1 MSKGRVFDPT
11 RPALVAVPREEGAV
25 NLMSPRAPASA
36 DDLKLWVRALARD
49 RDRAAFARLF
59 DHFAPRLISYFVR
72 AGIAREA
79 AEEIA
84 QDTMIVVWTK
94 SPLYDPG
101 QAGVATW
108 IFTIARNMRVDRARR
123 DSRRFAVEAHGVG
136 AEDIAS
142 SGEDFVLA
150 DERDARVRRVI
161 ASLPADQATVVQ
173 LSFFSEKAHPAIARE
188 LGIPLGT
195 VKSRLRLAAARI
207 RAAWES
213 ET

>member
-1 MSKGRVFDPT
+1 MSNGRVFGP
-11 RPALVAVPREEGAV
+11 PLELAAAPREDDAV
-25 NLMSPRAPASA
+25 SLMPPMALAPAE
-36 DDLKLWVRALARD
+36 DHKLWVRALARD

-59 DHFAPRLISYFVR
+59 DHFAPRLISYFIR
-72 AGIAREA
+72 AGMAREA

-84 QDTMIVVWTK
+84 QDTMIAVWTK

-123 DSRRFAVEAHGVG
+123 DSRRFAVEAQGVG
-136 AEDIAS
+136 AEDMAS

-161 ASLPADQATVVQ
+161 AALPADQATVVR
-173 LSFFSEKAHPAIARE
+173 LSFFSEKAHSAIARE

-195 VKSRLRLAAARI
+195 VKSRLRLAVARI
-207 RAAWES
+207 RAAWET

>member
-1 MSKGRVFDPT
+1 MSKGRVFDPP
-11 RPALVAVPREEGAV
+11 RPALVAAPREECAV
-25 NLMSPRAPASA
+25 NSMSPSAPASA
-36 DDLKLWVRALARD
+36 DDLKLWVRALAID

-72 AGIAREA
+72 AGMAREA
-79 AEEIA
+79 AEEVA
-84 QDTMIVVWTK
+84 QDTMIAVWTK
-94 SPLYDPG
+94 SPLYDPR

-108 IFTIARNMRVDRARR
+108 IFTIARNMRVDRVRR
-123 DSRRFAVEAHGVG
+123 DSRRFAVEARGAD
-136 AEDIAS
+136 AEDMAS

-161 ASLPADQATVVQ
+161 AALPADQATVVR
-173 LSFFSEKAHPAIARE
+173 LSFFSEKPHPAIARE

-207 RAAWES
+207 RAAWET